1 MGWEVKIALSCQS
14 KYGLIESS
22 AKIGFFLLEGH
33 RSGFLGQ
40 EHKSVI
46 WDETPP
52 CLHINS
58 SLYVC
63 RRVQGS

>member
-22 AKIGFFLLEGH
+22 AKIGIFFIGGSQE
-33 RSGFLGQ
+33 RFLGQ
-40 EHKSVI
+40 KSKSVI